1 MRLAL
6 VDKPVLLIR
15 TSGMLIQ
22 FQYAPSPRGVQTN
35 SCLASFEYLSFQ
47 MIHLAEL
54 LQKMKLLFAAMVR
67 VLCDIK
73 ETHLSCLQA
82 RLQGER
88 CVEEDAG
95 VLIKETW

>member
-1 MRLAL
+1 MEEQKSYDFFYDLY
-6 VDKPVLLIR
+6 LI
-15 TSGMLIQ
+15 LHIKV
-22 FQYAPSPRGVQTN
+22 FQTKTFKHGI
-35 SCLASFEYLSFQ
+35 F
-47 MIHLAEL
+47 
-54 LQKMKLLFAAMVR
+54 KFAAMVR